1 MWKNNKYLNYLC
13 IGVVIFSQII
23 SGFLQQVNLLPHLNK
38 EHEHLN
44 NLHKSTLHLCVLL
57 NLTGILSGFS
67 LLFAVIL
74 RQTKLV
80 LCHITMNAVCA
91 VVVLIYFV
99 VVVCLKK
106 LVIDLV
112 FDSLLI
118 TTAVYTFVC
127 FLEYSVYLYYKEM
140 LREREKEHDVTELV
154 TNECVT

>member
-1 MWKNNKYLNYLC
+1 MFK
-13 IGVVIFSQII
+13 I

-74 RQTKLV
+74 VRRTVFDERLKIDFFQRQTKLV

-118 TTAVYTFVC
+118 TTAVYVFVC

-140 LREREKEHDVTELV
+140 LKEREKEDDVTELV